1 MREARANITTPTL
14 LAILGKMNISG
25 EFWGRVDTWAGP
37 TFGVILLCVGI
48 YLMFKGASQIK
59 ALSFLTGC
67 AIGQLSSALLY
78 GSLSDFISLS
88 EGDFTLAVTFA
99 CGVIMFLAV
108 SLLSLAVTAYISLHV
123 MLWIISMLEANG
135 YDVTAGMTGG
145 ILVGI
150 SWVINRYMRKNLYL
164 FGSAALGTLIA
175 IYGYLVMNGDIP
187 SQISIKDPTI
197 QLIGLALFFNSVMI
211 QRRILK
217 DVKQKKADTE
227 SRKAAEKQE
236 RIDNDKHG
244 RGRFLEPDIL
254 TQAAIQERMDY
265 YR

>member
-1 MREARANITTPTL
+1 
-14 LAILGKMNISG
+14 MNISG

-78 GSLSDFISLS
+78 DSLSDFISLS
-88 EGDFTLAVTFA
+88 EGDFTLAVTVA

-123 MLWIISMLEANG
+123 MLWINSMLEAKG

-164 FGSAALGTLIA
+164 FGSAALGTDRNLW
-175 IYGYLVMNGDIP
+175 LPSNEWRHPIP
-187 SQISIKDPTI
+187 
-197 QLIGLALFFNSVMI
+197 N
-211 QRRILK
+211 
-217 DVKQKKADTE
+217 
-227 SRKAAEKQE
+227 
-236 RIDNDKHG
+236 
-244 RGRFLEPDIL
+244 
-254 TQAAIQERMDY
+254 
-265 YR
+265 